1 MIQAGVDIMSRP
13 RQPVVE
19 YRNYEL
25 EADFPVT
32 VLAGPEWRISS
43 EPSRRL
49 HFHNCFEIGLCL
61 SDSGIVRIGE
71 TDHHFTS
78 GDVLFV
84 ARNVLHTTWS
94 SPDTESLWSY
104 IHLDPVG
111 LLGRDIV
118 GEMPD
123 VNTFLQMMSDCSMLI
138 SSREYPWASQLAENM
153 IHEIQEKPLGYRMC
167 VRGLCTA
174 LFTRLFRL
182 YQSTGAHAEGTSAA
196 HVLAPALDY
205 IYDHYMQ
212 NFPLE
217 SLATIAGMSPTH
229 FRRLFHAQTGTSPL
243 AFLHQFRILK
253 SCDLLRTS
261 EETIVNI
268 AEQVGYS
275 SLSCFNRHFLQFMG
289 CTPSQ
294 WRRAPNSHQRPQLM
308 TFNGWKRAETPEEI
322 SLRNQADSPGN

>member
-1 MIQAGVDIMSRP
+1 MARP

-19 YRNYEL
+19 YRSYEL
-25 EADFPVT
+25 NVDFPVR
-32 VLAGPEWRISS
+32 VLSGPEWRISS
-43 EPSRRL
+43 EPSHRL

-61 SDSGIVRIGE
+61 SDSGTVRIGD
-71 TDHHFTS
+71 TDQHFS
-78 GDVLFV
+78 RGDALFV

-94 SPDTESLWSY
+94 SPGTESLWSY
-104 IHLDPVG
+104 VHLDPVG
-111 LLGRDIV
+111 VLGRDLV
-118 GEMPD
+118 NSMPD
-123 VNTFLQMMSDCSMLI
+123 MNAFLHMLSDCGMLI
-138 SSREYPWASQLAENM
+138 PVEEAPWASRLVEALLQELT
-153 IHEIQEKPLGYRMC
+153 EKPLGYKTC
-167 VRGLCTA
+167 ARGLCMA
-174 LFTRLFRL
+174 LFSRLFRKYL
-182 YQSTGAHAEGTSAA
+182 ASDPVMQPPSVT

-243 AFLHQFRILK
+243 AFLHQYRILK

-268 AEQVGYS
+268 AEQVGYP

-294 WRRAPNSHQRPQLM
+294 WRRTPNSSQRPQLL
-308 TFNGWKRAETPEEI
+308 TFTGWQRAETPEEI
-322 SLRNQADSPGN
+322 ASRNRSDMPGT